1 MDGNRETMDRFSQ
14 LGFMYADLHAR
25 DRESSSL
32 RPQVPPHNV
41 YFHHIPECL
50 PNVFKRLAIDFIL
63 GIYIPILTSM
73 RATHIVH
80 RVLVP

>member
-1 MDGNRETMDRFSQ
+1 MDGNGGTMDRFGK
-14 LGFMYADLHAR
+14 LGFLYADLHAG

-32 RPQVPPHNV
+32 RPQVHPYHV
-41 YFHHIPECL
+41 YFHNIPECL
-50 PNVFKRLAIDFIL
+50 SNVFKRLAIDFIL
-63 GIYIPILTSM
+63 GIYIPILTRM

>member
-1 MDGNRETMDRFSQ
+1 MDRLSK
-14 LGFMYADLHAR
+14 LGFLYADLHAG

-32 RPQVPPHNV
+32 RPQVPPHHV
-41 YFHHIPECL
+41 YVHRIPECL
-50 PNVFKRLAIDFIL
+50 SDVFKRLAIDFIL

>member
-1 MDGNRETMDRFSQ
+1 MDGNGGTMDRFSQ
-14 LGFMYADLHAR
+14 LGVLYAYLHAGN
-25 DRESSSL
+25 RESGPL
-32 RPQVPPHNV
+32 RPQVPLRHL

-50 PNVFKRLAIDFIL
+50 SNVFKRLAIDFIL
-63 GIYIPILTSM
+63 GIYIPILTRM

>member
-1 MDGNRETMDRFSQ
+1 MDGNGGTMDRFSQ
-14 LGFMYADLHAR
+14 LGFLYADLHAR
-25 DRESSSL
+25 DKESSSL
-32 RPQVPPHNV
+32 WPQPPQPHL

-50 PNVFKRLAIDFIL
+50 SKVFERLAIDFIL
-63 GIYIPILTSM
+63 GIYIPILTRM